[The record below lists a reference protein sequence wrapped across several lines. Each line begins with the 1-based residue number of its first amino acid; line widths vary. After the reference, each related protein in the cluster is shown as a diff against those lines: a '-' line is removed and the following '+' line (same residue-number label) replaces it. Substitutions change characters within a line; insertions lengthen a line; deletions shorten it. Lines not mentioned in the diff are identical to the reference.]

1 MLSIIGLVV
10 IIWAIGAI
18 GTYISI
24 EVISHR
30 KGDPTFFSTFKSTV
44 GRFLALLCVFI
55 FWPLLLFAVFK
66 ESK

>member
-10 IIWAIGAI
+10 IVWAIGAI
-18 GTYISI
+18 GTYVAV

-30 KGDPTFFSTFKSTV
+30 KGDPTFFSTFKGTI

-55 FWPLLLFAVFK
+55 FWPVLVVAIFR
-66 ESK
+66 EER